1 MRRFRGER
9 PSRRAIAHPALRR
22 HAGVFLEIERRDRW
36 TQTLDTQWA
45 ALHRVC
51 TDLASRTH
59 LARLVQRLTGHDRG
73 ARESALAELEL
84 ATLLIRAGFRI
95 GFLPES
101 QAKTADLQCVLDR
114 DRFFVEITALVGS
127 RHRSHRPWTR
137 RGRNGEDEQSEER
150 GEVLMGRLLA
160 RISQKARQ
168 LVHYCAPVVLAIT
181 VPRQDWLPQ
190 RMEQALDL
198 KRLAGA
204 ITVLLPRV
212 RHLSAVLLS
221 LWDVEPLPSRSG
233 VRLANVHVVERSQ
246 QQAASP
252 RIRALV
258 INPAAGYA
266 LSGPELQ
273 ALKTLL

>member
-1 MRRFRGER
+1 MEQAG
-9 PSRRAIAHPALRR
+9 LRR
-22 HAGVFLEIERRDRW
+22 SPGRFLEIEREDRW
-36 TQTLDTQWA
+36 TRAVEAQWT

-51 TDLASRTH
+51 TDLASRAR
-59 LARLVQRLTGHDRG
+59 LARLVHRLFGRDRG

-84 ATLLIRAGFRI
+84 ATLLMRAGFRI

-127 RHRSHRPWTR
+127 RHRTHHPWAGR
-137 RGRNGEDEQSEER
+137 DRNGQDEEPVE

-168 LVHYCAPVVLAIT
+168 LAHYCAPVVLAIT
-181 VPRQDWLPQ
+181 VPRQDWVSHRLGQ
-190 RMEQALDL
+190 VLDL

-221 LWDVEPLPSRSG
+221 LWDVEPLRSQSG

-246 QQAASP
+246 QQAAYP
-252 RIRALV
+252 RIRALI
-258 INPAAGYA
+258 INPAAEYA
-266 LSGPELQ
+266 LSGPEDQ
-273 ALKTLL
+273 ALRTLL